1 MGSLSYSSK
10 ALDTLPLFHRKKF
23 IIYVEG
29 QDDVI
34 FWEIVLRKFNMDNHQ
49 LKIAGGVSEIDKYTF
64 SIVNDG
70 VDIVVARDCDYS
82 DVMGKQFNHPRVI
95 YTHGFSIENSLY
107 CPANIANEFFSVK
120 KRKSIKSLT

>member
-34 FWEIVLRKFNMDNHQ
+34 FWEIVLKKFDLRDYQ
-49 LKIAGGVSEIDKYTF
+49 LKIAGGANEIDKYIL

-70 VDIVVARDCDYS
+70 VDIAVARDSDYS
-82 DVMGKQFNHPRVI
+82 DITGKKF
-95 YTHGFSIENSLY
+95 THS
-107 CPANIANEFFSVK
+107 
-120 KRKSIKSLT
+120 KSNLMRLAQTATF